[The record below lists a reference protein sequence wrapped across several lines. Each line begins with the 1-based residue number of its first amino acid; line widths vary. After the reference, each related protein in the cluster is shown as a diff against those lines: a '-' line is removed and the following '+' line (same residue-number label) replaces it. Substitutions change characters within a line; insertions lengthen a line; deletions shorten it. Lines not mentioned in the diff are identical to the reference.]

1 MPSTASNPHRAL
13 RVLLAVLSAAC
24 VWAGTE
30 AGRAAE
36 AAAPEGGNVDWDR
49 IAACESGGRWHLN
62 TGNGYYGGLQF
73 NATTWRANGGTA
85 YAPRADLASREQ
97 QIAVARRLAG
107 RSGLRPW
114 PSCGTR
120 GAGRK
125 PAHGTPSER
134 PATAGADGRTAESTT
149 GSTAA
154 EPVESAAD
162 TPEEQSAAQWTVQEG
177 DSLAGIAEAQGVT
190 GGWQALHD
198 LNRDLIGDDP
208 DLIAPGQVL
217 RLPAPEAESTESA
230 GSTDGTEDADP
241 R

>member
-36 AAAPEGGNVDWDR
+36 AAAPEGGEVDWDR

-73 NATTWRANGGTA
+73 NAATWRANGGTA

-97 QIAVARRLAG
+97 QISVARRLAG

-114 PSCGTR
+114 PSCGAR

-134 PATAGADGRTAESTT
+134 PATAGAGGRTAESA
-149 GSTAA
+149 AA
-154 EPVESAAD
+154 EPVESAAESAAD
-162 TPEEQSAAQWTVQEG
+162 GPAEQTAAQWTVQEG
-177 DSLAGIAEAQGVT
+177 DSLAGIAEARGVA

-208 DLIAPGQVL
+208 DLIVPGQVL
-217 RLPAPEAESTESA
+217 RLPAPEAESAESA
-230 GSTDGTEDADP
+230 DGTEGADP